1 MPPASCVVLYVLDVP
16 RAADVRAWDPA
27 VPGVAEVLHASFT
40 DHAYPLHTHDTWS
53 VLIIDHGA
61 VAYDLE
67 HDQHGAAASTVTL
80 LPPHV
85 PHDGRSATSSGF
97 QKRVLYLEHDQLD
110 EQLIGRAVDRPTLH
124 DLPLR
129 DRIAG
134 LHQALRH
141 PGDELEAESRLAL
154 VRERLLLHLHRSVA
168 SSPPARDR
176 VLAQRMR
183 TLLDARIEAGLTLG
197 EAARLLGADA
207 THLVRCFTHEYGMPP
222 HRYLT
227 GRRLD
232 QARRLLLA
240 GEPAAAVAHQVGFFD
255 QSHLTRHFKRLL
267 GVTPTAYAGR
277 RRSRGAG
284 RPTAMPVARRDDAHE
299 QTQEEQWS
307 VGGAS
312 SETAGHGDGMRG

>member
-1 MPPASCVVLYVLDVP
+1 
-16 RAADVRAWDPA
+16 

-67 HDQHGAAASTVTL
+67 HDQHGAACSDVTL

-97 QKRVLYLEHDQLD
+97 RKRVLYLEQDQLD
-110 EQLIGRAVDRPTLH
+110 ERLIGRAVDRPTL
-124 DLPLR
+124 DDPPLR
-129 DRIAG
+129 ARIAS
-134 LHQALRH
+134 LHQALRR
-141 PGDELEAESRLAL
+141 PGEALEADSRLTL
-154 VRERLLLHLHRSVA
+154 VRERLVQHLRRSIR
-168 SSPPARDR
+168 SPAPARNS
-176 VLAQRMR
+176 VLARQMR
-183 TLLDARIEAGLTLG
+183 ELLDARLETGVSLG
-197 EAARLLGADA
+197 EASRLLGADA
-207 THLVRCFTHEYGMPP
+207 THLVRSFSHEYGMPP

-240 GEPAAAVAHQVGFFD
+240 GLPAAAVAHEVGFFD

-267 GVTPTAYAGR
+267 GVTPTAYRGG
-277 RRSRGAG
+277 RGARVRG
-284 RPTAMPVARRDDAHE
+284 ARPESLPPRSTISACP
-299 QTQEEQWS
+299 
-307 VGGAS
+307 
-312 SETAGHGDGMRG
+312 